1 MQARH
6 RFTGGVAKL
15 SCDAGV
21 RLGERVQARAR
32 VACDDRTVDSRLNR
46 EVVLAA
52 RAKAENIAGKEQVDD
67 LPPSVCPRRKS
78 PRYTGYDPVPIVDW
92 AVVSVDFLAARA
104 LYSCGERF
112 QAFQ

>member
-15 SCDAGV
+15 SRDAGV
-21 RLGERVQARAR
+21 RFCKRVQARAR
-32 VACDDRTVDSRLNR
+32 VACDDRTIDSRLNR

-52 RAKAENIAGKEQVDD
+52 GAKAENIAGKEQVDD

-92 AVVSVDFLAARA
+92 AVLFVDFLAASA
-104 LYSCGERF
+104 LYSRG
-112 QAFQ
+112 